1 MNSKEIRNTFLEFFQ
16 DKFHTVVPSAPMVVK
31 DDPTLMFI
39 NAGMNQFKDYF
50 LGNKEP
56 QSKRIADSQKCMRV
70 SGKHNDL
77 EEVGHDTYHH
87 TMFEMLGNWSF
98 GDYFKEEA
106 IDWAWEFLVD
116 VLKIPADRFYATIFS
131 GDKNDNLQKDEES
144 YKYWKKHLS
153 PERILDGSK
162 KDNFWEMGETGP
174 CGPCSEI
181 HIDFR
186 SAEDRKKLPGDQLV
200 NQDHPEVIEIWNLVF
215 IQFNRKADGSL
226 EMLPEKHVDTGMGFE
241 RLCMIMQNK
250 LSNYET
256 DIFQPIIQETG
267 KICGRQYGKNEHTD
281 IAMRVIADHLRA
293 ISFSIADGQLPS
305 NVKAGYVIRRILRRA
320 LRYGY
325 SNLEQKEPFIYKLV
339 PTLIQVMG
347 DAYPE
352 LLSQQTLIEKVI
364 KEEEQSFLKTLDT
377 GIKMLDQV
385 IKKTLENGSREVDG
399 KTAFELY
406 DTYGFPLDLTEL
418 ILKENGLVVNRK
430 EFDKELNKQKSRSR
444 QAGQVEAGDWIKV
457 NEEDKQEFVGY
468 DYLNT
473 KVQIT
478 QYRKVKSKGKELY
491 QLVFNYTPF
500 YSESGGQVGDTGYI
514 EANGGK
520 INIIDTK
527 KENNLIVHY
536 TKKLPSDVTATF
548 DAVVSR
554 KERTKTANN
563 HTATHLLHHAL
574 RKIIGQHVEQ
584 KGSLVHPNY
593 LRFDFSH
600 FQKLSKE
607 EINKIEQAVNHYIRE
622 NIPLEEKR
630 EVSMEEAQQMGA
642 TALFGEKYGDT
653 VRVIR
658 FGDSIELC
666 GGTHVEATG
675 QIGFFKITSEA
686 AISAGIRRIEAITAD
701 KAEEYIYKQL
711 NTLEEIGELL
721 NNPKNLSK
729 SVEKLV
735 QDNAKLNKQVEELLQ
750 DKVKNLKQE
759 LINKIEDI
767 NGVNYIADIIE
778 IESSGAMK
786 DMAFQMKN
794 EVDNLVL
801 LMGANINGKANLS
814 LMISEK
820 LVEEKGLNASKIIS
834 EAAKEIKGGGGGQ
847 AFFATAGGK
856 DPSQLQAA
864 LDKGKKLILEAM
876 E

>member
-1 MNSKEIRNTFLEFFQ
+1 MNSKEIRNAFLQFFQ
-16 DKFHTVVPSAPMVVK
+16 NKSHTIVPSAPMVVK

-116 VLKIPADRFYATIFS
+116 VLKIPAERFYATVFS

-144 YKYWKKHLS
+144 YQFWKKHLS
-153 PERILDGSK
+153 PDRILDGSK

-186 SAEDRKKLPGDQLV
+186 SEEDRKKVPGDQLV

-226 EMLPEKHVDTGMGFE
+226 ETLPEKHVDTGMGFE

-256 DIFQPIIQETG
+256 DIFQPIIQETS
-267 KICGRQYGKNEHTD
+267 KICGKQYGRDEHTD
-281 IAMRVIADHLRA
+281 IAMRVVADHLRA

-325 SNLEQKEPFIYKLV
+325 SNLDQKEPFIYKLV

-352 LLSQQTLIEKVI
+352 LQSQQTLIEKVI
-364 KEEEQSFLKTLDT
+364 REEEQSFLKTLDT

-385 IKKTLENGSREVDG
+385 IQKTLDKNAKEVDG
-399 KTAFELY
+399 QTAFELY

-418 ILKENGLVVNRK
+418 ILKEHGLVVDRK
-430 EFDKELNKQKSRSR
+430 AFDKELNKQKSRSR
-444 QAGQVEAGDWIKV
+444 QAGQVEAGDWVKV
-457 NEEDKQEFVGY
+457 KEEDKQEFVGY

-473 KVQIT
+473 KVQVT

-514 EANGGK
+514 EANGEK

-536 TKKLPSDVTATF
+536 TKKLPSDVSATF

-574 RKIIGQHVEQ
+574 RKILGQHVEQ

-607 EINKIEQAVNHYIRE
+607 EINKIEQMVNHYIRE

-630 EVSMEEAQQMGA
+630 EIPMEKAQEMGA

-666 GGTHVEATG
+666 GGTHVDATG

-701 KAEEYIYKQL
+701 KAEEYIYKKL
-711 NTLEEIGELL
+711 NTLEDIGELL

-735 QDNAKLNKQVEELLQ
+735 QDNAKLNKQVEELLK

-759 LINKIEDI
+759 LINKKENI
-767 NGVNYIADIIE
+767 NGINYISDIIE

-794 EVDNLVL
+794 EVDNMVL

-820 LVEEKGLNASKIIS
+820 LAEEKGLNASKIIS

-847 AFFATAGGK
+847 SFYATAGGK
-856 DPSQLQAA
+856 DPGKLQAA
-864 LDKGKKLILEAM
+864 LDKGKQLILEALG
-876 E
+876 